1 MVEQKTMQHES
12 NHRDYSLSFL
22 TVADVS
28 PVEAVKISAECGYA
42 EVGLR
47 LLPAAPNEAEYPI
60 FTDVTML
67 RETKA
72 ALSDTGVKVADV
84 EIIRITPDFEPK
96 KYLQFLEVAEALNA
110 KHILIAGNDPEHT
123 RLIQNFAL
131 FCELS
136 KQYSLSCDLEFMP
149 WTDVKNLTQAQ
160 YIVEQSAQDNAAILI
175 DSLHFDRSDST
186 LEQVK
191 ALPISSMNYVQLCDG
206 LAEYDLSDE
215 GLINIAR
222 CNRLVPGQGDIDIVG
237 LIRAL
242 PKNLTLAVEVPN
254 MELAKLPALQRAK
267 INLDAMKKLVALA
280 NAEVVAG

>member
-1 MVEQKTMQHES
+1 MQHEN
-12 NHRDYSLSFL
+12 NHRGYSLSFL
-22 TVADVS
+22 TVADVT

-42 EVGLR
+42 KVGLR

-60 FTDVTML
+60 LTNAIML

-72 ALSDTGVKVADV
+72 ALTDTGVQVADV

-96 KYLQFLEVAEALNA
+96 KYLKFLEVAEALDA
-110 KHILIAGNDPEHT
+110 KHILIAGNDPEQA
-123 RLIQNFAL
+123 RLMQNFAL

-136 KQYSLSCDLEFMP
+136 KQYGLSCDLEFMP

-160 YIVEQSAQDNAAILI
+160 YIVEQSGQDNAAVLV

-191 ALPISSMNYVQLCDG
+191 ALPASKMNYVQLCDG
-206 LAEYDLSDE
+206 LAEYDPSDE
-215 GLINIAR
+215 GLIKIAR
-222 CNRLVPGQGDIDIVG
+222 SNRLVPGQGDIDIVG

-242 PKNLTLAVEVPN
+242 PKNLTLAAEVPN
-254 MELAKLPALQRAK
+254 LELAKLPALQRAK
-267 INLDAMKKLVALA
+267 INFDAMKKLVALA
-280 NAEVVAG
+280 NTDVVAG